1 MFGLLCTPGP
11 FTVRNEEKAR
21 QAMEAVVD
29 LLPNVKRAVLALTFA
44 GHDEPEYQVKEIV
57 TRALKIASPLRG
69 FAGLSLEG
77 ADYENAQR
85 TRVMREVR
93 EALGCQ

>member
-1 MFGLLCTPGP
+1 MSSG
-11 FTVRNEEKAR
+11 
-21 QAMEAVVD
+21 
-29 LLPNVKRAVLALTFA
+29 AVLTLTFA
-44 GHDEPEYQVKEIV
+44 GHDVPEYQVKEIV

-85 TRVMREVR
+85 TRIMREVR